1 MYKNGKTDRQRIHS
15 QIRNWFL
22 NSSFPRFRDGSC
34 QEEEAAV
41 LEEVFAKIREEE
53 G

>member
-1 MYKNGKTDRQRIHS
+1 MYKNGKMDRQRIHR
-15 QIRNWFL
+15 QIRNWFFEQFFSQIQGRKL
-22 NSSFPRFRDGSC
+22 